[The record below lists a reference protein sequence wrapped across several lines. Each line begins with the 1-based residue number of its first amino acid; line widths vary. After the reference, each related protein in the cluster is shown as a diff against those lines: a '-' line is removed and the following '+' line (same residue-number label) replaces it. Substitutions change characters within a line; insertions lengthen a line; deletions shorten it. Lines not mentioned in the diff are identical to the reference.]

1 MRSPPRILLVEDDP
15 RDAELAL
22 RALAASD
29 PAPEVIHVQDGADAL
44 DFLYCRGAF
53 AARPGCDRPVVMLL
67 DLKMPRVDG
76 LEVLRQVKSDPELRT
91 IPVVML
97 TSSREEQDVLE
108 TYAIGANAYIVKPV
122 RFRSFQEALQAVGAF
137 WAVLNE
143 PPPAGSGK
151 SAGDP
156 AE

>member
-22 RALAASD
+22 KALAASD
-29 PAPEVIHVQDGADAL
+29 PPPEVIHLQDGADAL
-44 DFLYCRGAF
+44 DFLYCRGVF
-53 AARPGCDRPVVMLL
+53 ANLGCDRPVVMLL

-76 LEVLRQVKSDPELRT
+76 LEVLRQVKSDPRLKT

-97 TSSREEQDVLE
+97 TSSREEQDVLA

-122 RFRSFQEALQAVGAF
+122 RFRSFQDAIQAVGAF

-143 PPPAGSGK
+143 PPPPGGRQPP
-151 SAGDP
+151 GDP
-156 AE
+156 AQ